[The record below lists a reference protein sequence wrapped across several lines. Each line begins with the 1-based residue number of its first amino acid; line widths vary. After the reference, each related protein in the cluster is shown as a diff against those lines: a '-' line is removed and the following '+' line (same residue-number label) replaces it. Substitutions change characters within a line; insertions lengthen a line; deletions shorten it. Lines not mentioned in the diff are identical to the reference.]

1 MNGRE
6 TTLTGIM
13 KKKLFLLVLLFF
25 MATSISSSS
34 VLERTLLARTKRT
47 TMSNMMMMMSSR
59 APCPVACTCHY
70 DVISCNDLIDSCVEC
85 AHWRQIEFVQIGELG
100 ARAFER
106 FRFASNRTTSIVIYK
121 LLNGTIR
128 ADAFDGFRVPDHAQ
142 VEIVFQYNSMI
153 RLDRHAL
160 RGLTL
165 QRNSTVIFNFPYT
178 TQVITCINYVNYRL
192 T

>member
-6 TTLTGIM
+6 TKLTGIM
-13 KKKLFLLVLLFF
+13 KKLLLLVLLF
-25 MATSISSSS
+25 MATTSISSSS
-34 VLERTLLARTKRT
+34 VLERTLTRTKRT
-47 TMSNMMMMMSSR
+47 TMSSMMMMMSNR

-128 ADAFDGFRVPDHAQ
+128 ADAFDGFRVPEHAQ

-160 RGLTL
+160 RGMTL

-178 TQVITCINYVNYRL
+178 TQVIT
-192 T
+192 